1 MGLNFLCFRV
11 QVLYLKECH
20 PREFI
25 VTLHR
30 VSEVVLQRPEL
41 SVQVV
46 VNWNGT
52 EKVKY
57 DSTLKIVTSK
67 SVI

>member
-1 MGLNFLCFRV
+1 MFLCLSA
-11 QVLYLKECH
+11 QAHYLKECH
-20 PREFI
+20 PREFL

-46 VNWNGT
+46 VDWDGT
-52 EKVKY
+52 ESKV
-57 DSTLKIVTSK
+57 
-67 SVI
+67 